1 MIDKKLKREAIKA
14 GLCQEWQD
22 KWSDKGLI
30 EKYLQGISWCMKND
44 YPDIKYMRKMKKE
57 LLRNNIYIEEDLTI
71 NCDRDMYAFNSC
83 NVDFTISGYDVCRV
97 YIGRDTKL
105 KVNVKD
111 NAILYVDSYG
121 GEVQVVKDNN
131 AKCTVWKYKEG
142 SMEY

>member
-44 YPDIKYMRKMKKE
+44 YPSIKDMRKFKKE

-71 NCDRDMYAFNSC
+71 NCDKEMYAFNSC
-83 NVDFTISGYDVCRV
+83 NVDFTISRYDVCRI
-97 YIGRDTKL
+97 YIGRGTKL
-105 KVNVKD
+105 RVNVKD